1 MDTECWAPASCL
13 CSVLQTFERENP
25 SIPLRNWR
33 QEVCEEDI
41 SKLVFTL
48 VSTEFCSSFIFI
60 AEIKKKQTKI
70 MPNKKQQSGLFLPTV
85 SGSSP
90 SLEDHSG
97 NSLKP
102 ILTGHLQTGT
112 EKNECLLAH
121 SLVPAQL
128 GFCTLSTI
136 KDIPHPNT
144 LVTMS
149 SIVYHHSVLGLQTLI
164 N

>member
-25 SIPLRNWR
+25 SILLRKWK

-48 VSTEFCSSFIFI
+48 VSIEFCSSFIFL
-60 AEIKKKQTKI
+60 AEIKTNKQKSCPTKS
-70 MPNKKQQSGLFLPTV
+70 NKVAYFCPQFQ
-85 SGSSP
+85 GSSP

-112 EKNECLLAH
+112 ERNECLLAH

-128 GFCTLSTI
+128 GFYTLSTI
-136 KDIPHPNT
+136 KDILHPNT

-149 SIVYHHSVLGLQTLI
+149 SIVCHHSVLGLQTLI